1 MGEMNSFFLIKIYGA
16 KRYWCSFENHMGGGL
31 YVAKRI
37 FKETMESAKS
47 TTTPYL
53 SKIKILIDFSVFQV
67 IDILLIRALT

>member
-1 MGEMNSFFLIKIYGA
+1 MNSFLLKFIVPKV
-16 KRYWCSFENHMGGGL
+16 RWCSFENQIGGGL
-31 YVAKRI
+31 YVAKLL
-37 FKETMESAKS
+37 FKKVMVSAKS